1 MEGGVPWKLDAGRT
15 MRAAFKI
22 KALLLP
28 AWPDLVLEMTDHEPA
43 EEHSNIQ
50 RAGTAS
56 AGQYGLSAS
65 AR

>member
-1 MEGGVPWKLDAGRT
+1 M
-15 MRAAFKI
+15 

-28 AWPDLVLEMTDHEPA
+28 AWPDLVLETADHEPA
-43 EEHSNIQ
+43 EERSNIQ